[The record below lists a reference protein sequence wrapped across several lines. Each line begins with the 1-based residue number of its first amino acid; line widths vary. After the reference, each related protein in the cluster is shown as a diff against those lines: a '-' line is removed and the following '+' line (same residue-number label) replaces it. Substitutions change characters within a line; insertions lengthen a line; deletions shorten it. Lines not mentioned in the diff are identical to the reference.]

1 MKTLS
6 ICLKNQS
13 PIEIRLTND
22 QYYTFVAQIKSS
34 ALDKETGKI
43 IVRSIDISGGDEYY
57 CTGRMQHPSDEK

>member
-22 QYYTFVAQIKSS
+22 QYYTMIAQIKSS
-34 ALDKETGKI
+34 ALDKSTGKI
-43 IVRSIDISGGDEYY
+43 IVRSVVVDDGESYY
-57 CTGRMQHPSDEK
+57 ETGRMIHPSDKR